1 MNRFS
6 GRKCPCYNERMEL
19 SQLLQ
24 RAKQGDQAAR
34 GDLVRVAYEDLRRL
48 ARGQMSQQRP
58 DHSLTSTALVHEV
71 SARLLEK
78 SQVPPSS
85 RGEFM
90 AYAATAMRRV
100 LIDHARARGS
110 QKRGGRQQKLQL
122 DAALTAAEEQPS
134 DLLELDEALKKL
146 QEVDPRRSQ
155 VVEMRY
161 FAGMNIEE
169 VAASLAISPAT
180 VKRDWTVAKMWLA
193 RELNGDSSMDL
204 S

>member
-1 MNRFS
+1 
-6 GRKCPCYNERMEL
+6 MEL

-58 DHSLTSTALVHEV
+58 DHSLTATALVHEV

-78 SQVPPSS
+78 SQVPSSS

-100 LIDHARARGS
+100 LIDHARAKGS

-134 DLLELDEALKKL
+134 ELLELDEALRQL

-161 FAGMNIEE
+161 FAGMSIEE
-169 VAASLAISPAT
+169 VAESLAISPAT

-193 RELNGDSSMDL
+193 RELNGGISTNES
-204 S
+204 

>member
-1 MNRFS
+1 M
-6 GRKCPCYNERMEL
+6 GTMEL
-19 SQLLQ
+19 SQLLH

-48 ARGQMSQQRP
+48 ARGQMSKQRP

-78 SQVPPSS
+78 SNVPSDK

-90 AYAATAMRRV
+90 AYAAMAMRRV
-100 LIDHARARGS
+100 LIDHARAKGS
-110 QKRGGRQQKLQL
+110 QKRGGRQQRLQL
-122 DAALTAAEEQPS
+122 DEAIIAAEEQPTE
-134 DLLELDEALKKL
+134 LLELDDALKKL

-155 VVEMRY
+155 VIEMRY
-161 FAGMNIEE
+161 FAGMSIEE
-169 VAASLAISPAT
+169 VAETLDVSPAT
-180 VKRDWTVAKMWLA
+180 VKRDWTVAKLWLA
-193 RELNGDSSMDL
+193 RELNGDISSTDR